1 MKKEF
6 YVLVFALTFVVT
18 LAVGEAKD
26 KKKWEE
32 YYRRYPKDKR
42 VD

>member
-1 MKKEF
+1 MRKEF

-26 KKKWEE
+26 KKKMG
-32 YYRRYPKDKR
+32 RIL
-42 VD
+42 